1 MAGGFSVSSLNAA
14 QREAVRALDGPL
26 LILAG
31 AGTGK
36 TRTVT
41 CRIAAMLDRG
51 IPPERVL
58 AVTFTN
64 KAASEMRERIGG
76 MVSRKAAKEM
86 TVSTFHSLCVRLLRH
101 GIDRLGYKRNFSIC
115 SGSDQSGLMKQLIVR
130 KGGAK
135 AKLKPEAVLAA
146 MSRAKNAGNEA
157 GDQEDEF
164 FAVLGRAYEN
174 ELRARN
180 ALDFDDLLLFGERLL
195 REHPEEREH
204 FRQRFERVTVD
215 EFQDTNSLQMR
226 LLKQLVGPPFHVCV
240 VGDDDQSIYGW
251 RGAEVANILQFERH
265 FPDPVVVR
273 LEENYRSTEAVLHT
287 ANSLIRHNTG
297 RREKVLRATRSGG
310 APVRIVAMPGEDE
323 EAEFVAEEIIA
334 ARGSS
339 KRPLEDYAV
348 LFRTNGQSRKLEEAM
363 RERKIPYRV
372 VGAQSFFDRREVRDV
387 MAYAQLVGNP
397 DADVAL
403 LRILNTPNRGIGQ
416 ASAVLA
422 TDCSREHNCSVWT
435 ALCNEA
441 FLGELS
447 TKVANSVRKFTEA
460 VRMARTEVENGANPG
475 VLLRRLIGDC
485 DYVGWLA
492 RGCKTDSER
501 DERAENVY
509 EVLNELEKLGM
520 RGKSLQDFLDQSALD
535 GEREQDELEKKT
547 GVTLITLHASKG
559 LEFPVVWLVGLEEGV
574 LPHKRSIDEGTRDEE
589 RRLLYVGITRAEE
602 ELTLTYCST
611 RVRWGETVRCQ
622 ESSFLAE
629 LDDTYVQWTSY
640 DDIMGAEV
648 DEDEMRDVFSSLR
661 ASLQAEVEEGK

>member
-14 QREAVRALDGPL
+14 QREAVRSLDGPV

-41 CRIAAMLDRG
+41 CRIAAMLDHG
-51 IPPERVL
+51 VAPERVL

-76 MVSRKAAKEM
+76 MVSRAAAKEM

-101 GIDRLGYKRNFSIC
+101 GIDRLGYKCNFSIC
-115 SGSDQSGLMKQLIVR
+115 SGSDQAGLMKQLIVR

-135 AKLKPEAVLAA
+135 EKLKPEAVLAA
-146 MSRAKNAGNEA
+146 VSRAKNAGHEA
-157 GDQEDEF
+157 GELEDEF

-180 ALDFDDLLLFGERLL
+180 ALDFDDLLLLAERLL
-195 REHPEEREH
+195 REHADVRDH
-204 FRQRFERVTVD
+204 FRDKYERVTVD
-215 EFQDTNSLQMR
+215 EFQDTNGLQMR
-226 LLKQLVGPPFHVCV
+226 LLKQLVGPPYHVCV

-251 RGAEVANILQFERH
+251 RGAEVANILEFERH

-287 ANSLIRHNTG
+287 ANSLIRHNVG
-297 RREKVLRATRSGG
+297 RREKVLRATRRGG
-310 APVRIVAMPGEDE
+310 EPVRIVTMPGEEE
-323 EAEFVAEEIIA
+323 EAGFVAEEIIA
-334 ARGSS
+334 AHASR
-339 KRPLEDYAV
+339 KRPWEDFAV

-372 VGAQSFFDRREVRDV
+372 VGTQSFFDRREVRDV
-387 MAYAQLVGNP
+387 LAYAQLISNP
-397 DADVAL
+397 DADVPL
-403 LRILNTPNRGIGQ
+403 LRIINTPNRGIGQ
-416 ASAVLA
+416 ATTVLA
-422 TDCSREHNCSVWT
+422 TDCSRVCGTSVWA
-435 ALCNEA
+435 ALNDEV
-441 FLGELS
+441 FLRELS
-447 TKVANSVRKFTEA
+447 AKVGNSIRKFTSA
-460 VRMARTEVENGANPG
+460 VRMARVEVENGANAGP
-475 VLLRRLIGDC
+475 VLRRLLADC
-485 DYVGWLA
+485 EYVDWLG
-492 RGCKTDSER
+492 RGCKSDSER
-501 DERAENVY
+501 AERAENVY
-509 EVLNELEKLGM
+509 EVLDEIEKLGR

-535 GEREQDELEKKT
+535 KDREEDDLEKQS

-602 ELTLTYCST
+602 ELTLSYCST

-622 ESSFLAE
+622 ESSFLCE
-629 LDDTYVQWTSY
+629 LDDTYLEWTSY
-640 DDIMGAEV
+640 DDIMGAEAS
-648 DEDEMRDVFSSLR
+648 DEELRDMFSSLR
-661 ASLQAEVEEGK
+661 SSLRVEEEGG